1 MPMSE
6 QVIVRNSHKFYTEY
20 HKEQQTTDPFDTA
33 VLNKVHRS
41 NSGKERKKDAE
52 FRNKTQ

>member
-20 HKEQQTTDPFDTA
+20 HKEQQTTDLFDTA
-33 VLNKVHRS
+33 VPNRQL
-41 NSGKERKKDAE
+41 
-52 FRNKTQ
+52 